1 LVRVVSKCM
10 TSIRHVLGYG
20 CPSWLSVT

>member
-20 CPSWLSVT
+20 YPSWLLVT